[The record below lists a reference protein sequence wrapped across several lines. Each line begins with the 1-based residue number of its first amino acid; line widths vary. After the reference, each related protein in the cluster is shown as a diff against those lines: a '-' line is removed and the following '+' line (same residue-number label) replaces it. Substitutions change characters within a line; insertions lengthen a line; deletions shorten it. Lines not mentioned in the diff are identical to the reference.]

1 MISIIVAIA
10 ENNAIGKDNQL
21 LWHIPEDLKRFK
33 RLTTGHAVIMGRNT
47 WESLPIQPLPNR
59 RNIVITDNP
68 QDFFEGAERAT
79 SIESS
84 LALCSPADENFVMG
98 GASVYQQFLPITD
111 RLYLTKVHKSFDG
124 DTFFPVLNLLEW
136 ERVSKDDYPPD
147 ENNDFGYTYL
157 IFDRIKGQ

>member
-21 LWHIPEDLKRFK
+21 LWHIPDDLKRFK
-33 RLTTGHAVIMGRNT
+33 RLTTGHTIIMGKNT
-47 WESLPIQPLPNR
+47 WESLPNHPLPNR

-68 QDFFEGAERAT
+68 CDHFEGAEMVT
-79 SIESS
+79 SIEDA
-84 LALCSPADENFVMG
+84 LALCRSTEENFVMG
-98 GASVYQQFLPITD
+98 GASIYQQFLPITD
-111 RLYLTKVHKSFDG
+111 RLYLTKVHKAFDG
-124 DTFFPVLNLLEW
+124 DTFFPELNLLDW

-147 ENNDFGYTYL
+147 ADNDFGYTYF